1 MPRISKVKKKAVKTK
16 TKTVI
21 KPKIKS
27 ANKIK
32 ETNKGP
38 IKISKTYIPKD
49 TEKYM
54 CEKHKVFFRMKLQ
67 EWRKELVKS
76 NNDALYN
83 GSMDDNSISADIVDQ
98 ANSYTDKNVEMKAI
112 NRQIKLISEIDKALF
127 RIKLNEWKKELIKA
141 NNEALYNGSM
151 DDNNI
156 SADLVDQAS
165 SYIDKNVEMKAI
177 NRQIKLISEID
188 KALRRI
194 MDDTYG
200 YCLDTAEPIG
210 LKRLMARPVAK
221 YTIAAQEKHEKDEKV
236 HADD

>member
-1 MPRISKVKKKAVKTK
+1 MPKTTKVKKKVTKAKAKVTKPK
-16 TKTVI
+16 TKTVA
-21 KPKIKS
+21 KTKVAAK
-27 ANKIK
+27 A
-32 ETNKGP
+32 P
-38 IKISKTYIPKD
+38 IKISKTYVPKD

-54 CEKHKVFFRMKLQ
+54 CEKHMVFFRMRL
-67 EWRKELVKS
+67 
-76 NNDALYN
+76 
-83 GSMDDNSISADIVDQ
+83 
-98 ANSYTDKNVEMKAI
+98 T
-112 NRQIKLISEIDKALF
+112 
-127 RIKLNEWKKELIKA
+127 EWKKDLVKA
-141 NNEALYNGSM
+141 NNEALYYGSM

-156 SADLVDQAS
+156 SADVIDQAS
-165 SYIDKNVEMKAI
+165 SYTDKNVEMKAI